1 MPKYILLSTE
11 PITFKLLLYGQ
22 PKLMQ
27 EQGWEVLLVSADG
40 REIQQICR
48 AEGVRHEVVP
58 FVKGV
63 NFVEDFISFW
73 RLFTLM
79 RKERPDVIHSY
90 DSKAGFLG
98 MLASN
103 LAGVLHR
110 IHSITEM
117 PTNTKDPKKGIT
129 LREKW
134 TYANATRLWVNSTG
148 MLTYLNTNSGV
159 EASKFELLGSGS
171 TLGVDLEKFSRQALK
186 ENHLVAATMRILP
199 GENDFIILAVGQLTK
214 RKGIEELVAAFVKSK
229 IISKSKL
236 VLIGAFEQEKD
247 PISQE
252 TIQVIREHPRV
263 VQLDSTDHVA
273 HYLALADVLVHASHE
288 EGFSNV
294 LLEAA
299 AMQVPIICSN
309 CIGNTS
315 LIKQQK
321 TGLVFPIGEVAV
333 LKEALEFAFVKR
345 DVLTK
350 YAEVLFE
357 EVVDKF
363 DRKKVQQLQLEAYRQ
378 LAKYQEKGLP

>member
-1 MPKYILLSTE
+1 MP
-11 PITFKLLLYGQ
+11 
-22 PKLMQ
+22 
-27 EQGWEVLLVSADG
+27 A
-40 REIQQICR
+40 
-48 AEGVRHEVVP
+48 
-58 FVKGV
+58 
-63 NFVEDFISFW
+63 
-73 RLFTLM
+73 
-79 RKERPDVIHSY
+79 
-90 DSKAGFLG
+90 
-98 MLASN
+98 
-103 LAGVLHR
+103 
-110 IHSITEM
+110 
-117 PTNTKDPKKGIT
+117 NTKEPQKGLT
-129 LREKW
+129 LIEKW

-148 MLTYLNTNSGV
+148 MLTYLTSNSGV

-171 TLGVDLEKFSRQALK
+171 TLGVDLEKFNRQALK

-214 RKGIEELVAAFVKSK
+214 RKGIEDLVAAFVKSK
-229 IISKSKL
+229 IVSKSKL

-252 TIQVIREHPRV
+252 TVQVIREHPRV

-273 HYLALADVLVHASHE
+273 HYLALADVLVQASHE

-321 TGLVFPIGEVAV
+321 TGLVFPIGELTV

-345 DVLTK
+345 DALTN
-350 YAEVLFE
+350 YAEALFE

-363 DRKKVQQLQLEAYRQ
+363 DRKVMQQLQLEAYRQ
-378 LAKYQEKGLP
+378 LGKNQEKGFS

>member
-1 MPKYILLSTE
+1 MLKYLLLSTE
-11 PITFKLLLYGQ
+11 PITFKLLLSGQ
-22 PKLMQ
+22 PKLMK
-27 EQGWEVLLVSADG
+27 EQGWELLLVSADG

-48 AEGVRHEVVP
+48 AEELRHEVIP

-73 RLFTLM
+73 LLFQLI

-90 DSKAGFLG
+90 DSKTGFLG

-103 LAGVLHR
+103 LAGVPHR
-110 IHSITEM
+110 VHSITEM
-117 PTNTKDPKKGIT
+117 PVNTKEPQKGLT
-129 LREKW
+129 LIEKW
-134 TYANATRLWVNSTG
+134 TYANATKLWVNSTG
-148 MLTYLNTNSGV
+148 MLTYLTSNSGV

-171 TLGVDLEKFSRQALK
+171 ILGVDLEKFNRQVLK

-199 GENDFIILAVGQLTK
+199 GENDFIILAVGKLTK
-214 RKGIEELVAAFVKSK
+214 RKGVEELVAAFLKSK
-229 IISKSKL
+229 IVSKSKL
-236 VLIGAFEQEKD
+236 VLIGTFEQEKD
-247 PISQE
+247 PINQE
-252 TIQVIREHPRV
+252 TLQVIREHPRV
-263 VQLDSTDHVA
+263 VQLDWTDHVS

-315 LIKQQK
+315 FIKQQK
-321 TGLVFPIGEVAV
+321 TGLVFPIGEVTV

-345 DVLTK
+345 EVLSN
-350 YAEVLFE
+350 YAEVLYE
-357 EVVDKF
+357 EVLDKF
-363 DRKKVQQLQLEAYRQ
+363 DRKVMQQHQLEAYRQ
-378 LAKYQEKGLP
+378 LGKNQEKGLS

>member
-1 MPKYILLSTE
+1 MLKYLLLSTE
-11 PITFKLLLYGQ
+11 PITFKLLLSGQ
-22 PKLMQ
+22 PKLMK
-27 EQGWEVLLVSADG
+27 EQGWELLLVSADG

-48 AEGVRHEVVP
+48 AEELRHEVIP

-73 RLFTLM
+73 LLFQLI

-90 DSKAGFLG
+90 DSKTGFLG

-103 LAGVLHR
+103 LAGVPHR
-110 IHSITEM
+110 VHSITEM
-117 PTNTKDPKKGIT
+117 PVNTKEPQKGLT
-129 LREKW
+129 LIEKW
-134 TYANATRLWVNSTG
+134 TYANATKLWVNSTG
-148 MLTYLNTNSGV
+148 MLTYLTSNSGV

-171 TLGVDLEKFSRQALK
+171 ILGVDLEKFNRQVLK

-199 GENDFIILAVGQLTK
+199 GENDFIILAVGKLTK
-214 RKGIEELVAAFVKSK
+214 RKGVEELVAAFLKSK
-229 IISKSKL
+229 IVSKSKL
-236 VLIGAFEQEKD
+236 VLIGTFEQEKD

-273 HYLALADVLVHASHE
+273 HYLALSDVLGHASHE

-315 LIKQQK
+315 FIKQQK
-321 TGLVFPIGEVAV
+321 TGLVFPVGEVPV
-333 LKEALEFAFVKR
+333 LKEALEFAYVKR
-345 DVLTK
+345 EVLAS
-350 YAEVLFE
+350 YAEALFE
-357 EVVDKF
+357 EVLDKF
-363 DRKKVQQLQLEAYRQ
+363 DRKVMQQHQLEAYRQ
-378 LAKYQEKGLP
+378 LGKNQEKGLS